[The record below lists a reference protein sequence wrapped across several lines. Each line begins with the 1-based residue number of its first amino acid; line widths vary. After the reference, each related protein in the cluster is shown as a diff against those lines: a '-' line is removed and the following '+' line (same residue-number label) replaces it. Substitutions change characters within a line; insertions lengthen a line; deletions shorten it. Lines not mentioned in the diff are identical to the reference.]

1 VKACS
6 AREREQNR
14 WEWVRHFDR
23 MAKRHAALAADYE
36 RRADELCE
44 KGQAA

>member
-1 VKACS
+1 MKACS

-44 KGQAA
+44 KGKAA